1 MVGFHN
7 TSKPSPYSPE
17 TLCFEHTELKTVSM
31 VKRYFQYFQRKL
43 SLLGLQV
50 VDLCELV
57 YKDETVRQKFES
69 DNGNTSLHH
78 SLDRFLM
85 GVLKGFLQNIDEGF
99 ADIIDELEDCCSE
112 DHYVQS
118 ILKRV
123 IYEFQQN
130 SFSKRQ
136 ELAKEFDDEN
146 EEIGKPSYEWFDS
159 FFGDVTTLLKNPISR
174 SAYHSQGA
182 RSTPNPAWNTS
193 ETPQFYPVMSQVYPE
208 WQGQQQVWNLRPQ
221 EENHHESVDKTSR
234 ASSLEFNWDKKM
246 KDWGSGDSQPDLKGD
261 IDTSP
266 VLPVDPT
273 YPLDSAKSST
283 LSKSEQPGDREKS
296 RTPLIKLG
304 SSLSTPFV
312 EFEDLFEREVYNIDQ
327 TPVYC
332 VCQDESNSIL
342 VATTTQKLYKYH
354 TDQRRLETV
363 FDGSPHSQLE
373 AQCIFDIKRDYEGRI
388 AFADTDNIY
397 LMADSSDE
405 SRLINLGSYST
416 CKIATQSR

>member
-1 MVGFHN
+1 MVGLHS
-7 TSKPSPYSPE
+7 TSKPSPYTPE
-17 TLCFEHTELKTVSM
+17 TLCFEHTEPKTVSM

-136 ELAKEFDDEN
+136 ELAKEYDEEN

-174 SAYHSQGA
+174 SAYQRLQGLCRA
-182 RSTPNPAWNTS
+182 VPGVCRRIERPGGFFAYSPN
-193 ETPQFYPVMSQVYPE
+193 
-208 WQGQQQVWNLRPQ
+208 L
-221 EENHHESVDKTSR
+221 
-234 ASSLEFNWDKKM
+234 
-246 KDWGSGDSQPDLKGD
+246 
-261 IDTSP
+261 
-266 VLPVDPT
+266 
-273 YPLDSAKSST
+273 
-283 LSKSEQPGDREKS
+283 
-296 RTPLIKLG
+296 
-304 SSLSTPFV
+304 SLSQIA
-312 EFEDLFEREVYNIDQ
+312 RGQID
-327 TPVYC
+327 
-332 VCQDESNSIL
+332 
-342 VATTTQKLYKYH
+342 YKAV
-354 TDQRRLETV
+354 LA
-363 FDGSPHSQLE
+363 G
-373 AQCIFDIKRDYEGRI
+373 C
-388 AFADTDNIY
+388 
-397 LMADSSDE
+397 
-405 SRLINLGSYST
+405 
-416 CKIATQSR
+416 